1 MQESPDE
8 VPQGS
13 TPRTL
18 MVHLRGSLTR
28 SLKAGDSVTLS
39 GIFLPE
45 PYTGQRAM
53 LKASLLTATYMEVM
67 AVVQNKQSYQDMALS
82 EGQRAAIESMT
93 EEGDIYSRLANSIAP
108 GAGRRAARWAR
119 WAGAGEGGWVGCRKA
134 AGHA

>member
-1 MQESPDE
+1 MSQLQPKHPLAWFADLQ

-45 PYTGQRAM
+45 PYTGHRAM

-67 AVVQNKQSYQDMALS
+67 AVKQNKQSYQEMQLS
-82 EGQRAAIESMT
+82 TKQRDAIEAMT
-93 EEGDIYSRLANSIAP
+93 EEGDIYTRLASSIAP
-108 GAGRRAARWAR
+108 GQL
-119 WAGAGEGGWVGCRKA
+119 
-134 AGHA
+134 